1 MCVSVCVCMY
11 ICVYV
16 CVCMCIYMQGSTLT
30 LVRLSGT
37 SECFGRASEREIYLP
52 NRTSNLKK
60 SIPKKNITAF
70 IYDIAFVI
78 GVCDLFI
85 YLFIYYIYIYIYIYS
100 LR

>member
-1 MCVSVCVCMY
+1 M
-11 ICVYV
+11 
-16 CVCMCIYMQGSTLT
+16 

-60 SIPKKNITAF
+60 SIPKTITTAF

-78 GVCDLFI
+78 GVCD
-85 YLFIYYIYIYIYIYS
+85 YISFAII
-100 LR
+100 L